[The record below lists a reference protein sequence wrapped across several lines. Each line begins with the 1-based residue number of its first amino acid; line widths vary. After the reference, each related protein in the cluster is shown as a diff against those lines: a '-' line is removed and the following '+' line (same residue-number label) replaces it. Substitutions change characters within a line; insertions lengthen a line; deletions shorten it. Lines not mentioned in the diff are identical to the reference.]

1 MEDSNQSNISSTNQP
16 SANNSLQESN
26 ALVPEEIKHWNWGA
40 FFLNFIW
47 GLFHHVWLSLLVF
60 IPYAGFIM
68 IIILGIKG
76 SEWAWQ
82 AQHYDSIEEFKKR
95 ERKWAIAGFIL
106 YGILII
112 ILLVR
117 YFLIQPIM
125 MRGEGLKPYLNN
137 NDYCLVEKFNK
148 SIKKGDIVMTRTRN
162 NLIVSLVIGLPGDKI
177 ELKDGTFFVNGEP
190 LKGVSYNL
198 YRAYGMDYNN
208 GNDFIVVPPDSFF
221 GMSTYVRKFADNEQK
236 TQEYQTTSNNVC
248 PPNSHLD
255 PKDNLC
261 YCDEGL
267 IWNKKEGK
275 DMKCVVNGVDLSWWL
290 YKQSDILGKVI
301 YPIHVKVNK

>member
-26 ALVPEEIKHWNWGA
+26 DLVPEEIKHWNWGA
-40 FFLNFIW
+40 FLLNFIW

-106 YGILII
+106 YG

-198 YRAYGMDYNN
+198 YHAYGMDYNN
-208 GNDFIVVPPDSFF
+208 GNYFIVVPPDSFF
-221 GMSTYVRKFADNEQK
+221 GMSTLLDKKFANE
-236 TQEYQTTSNNVC
+236 
-248 PPNSHLD
+248 L
-255 PKDNLC
+255 
-261 YCDEGL
+261 
-267 IWNKKEGK
+267 
-275 DMKCVVNGVDLSWWL
+275 DLSMWL